1 MTRREWLGI
10 GGLLVSS
17 ACGRHKGTGYAGY
30 ALIATSGETSLA
42 VVDLSIFRLL
52 KTIEL
57 GAAPTA
63 VVPGGQ
69 ENRSYVLTPSAGSV
83 HIVDGNLQR
92 IASQRLADELSGI
105 RLTPDGDRLLA
116 ISPRGR
122 QLIEADPIS
131 LKVRKRHKLDAEPVE
146 LDVSQTSSLV
156 AISTGEHGTVELFN
170 LTTGQQTRTQMPG
183 RIGAVRFRA
192 DGQVLLVANLHER
205 SLTALATPSLGVMA
219 DLPLAMQPEN
229 LCFNSDQGQL
239 FVSGE
244 GMDAVAIVFPYGTL
258 EVEQTVL
265 AGRDP
270 GVMACSDAYLFV
282 GSNSGSDLCILD
294 IDPRKMIGI
303 VEVGHTPT
311 YITVTPDGQYCLVL
325 DKSGGDMAVI
335 EIPAILRSEDAG
347 FGFRRKSG
355 ASLFTMLP
363 VGEQPV
369 HAAVV
374 PRSA

>member
-1 MTRREWLGI
+1 MTRREWLGV
-10 GGLLVSS
+10 GGVLLST
-17 ACGRHKGTGYAGY
+17 ACGRPKATGYPGY
-30 ALIATSGETSLA
+30 ALIATSGSESLA
-42 VVDLSIFRLL
+42 VVDLSLFRLL
-52 KTIEL
+52 NPIEL

-63 VVPGGQ
+63 VVPGGRW
-69 ENRSYVLTPSAGSV
+69 NRSYVLTPSTGSV
-83 HIVDGNLQR
+83 HLVDANLQR

-105 RLTPDGDRLLA
+105 RLTTDGERLLG
-116 ISPRGR
+116 ISASSREF
-122 QLIEADPIS
+122 IEADPTS
-131 LKVRKRHKLDAEPVE
+131 LKVIKRHKLNGEPIEV
-146 LDVSQTSSLV
+146 DVSLNSLV
-156 AISTGEHGTVELFN
+156 AVSTGENGIVELFN
-170 LTTGQQTRTQMPG
+170 LATGQRGRTQIAG

-192 DGQVLLVANLHER
+192 DGQLLLVANFRER
-205 SLTALATPSLGVMA
+205 SLTALETPSLGVMA
-219 DLPLAMQPEN
+219 DLPLAMEPEN

-282 GSNSGSDLCILD
+282 GSHSGSDVCILD

-335 EIPAILRSEDAG
+335 HIPAILRSEDAG
-347 FGFRRKSG
+347 YGFRRKSG
-355 ASLFTMLP
+355 VALFTMLP

-374 PRSA
+374 ARSA